1 MGKLRSKDGCLT
13 CRKRH
18 VKCDQV
24 KPICSQ
30 CQKKNR
36 SCLREDPSNRIRIKH
51 YQPRKGRKDPKD
63 APGHDQNE
71 ISPLPEHR
79 PADAVIAN
87 ATSPEHITHPI
98 YAEFCDNQYRNA
110 SVTSPYHTQ
119 GSTVLPKLTNDSV
132 PVSLMV
138 SPGDNTTTSPY
149 CSVVGIP
156 IAHQLRPDSLTPWSP
171 ASPTGAIHAGAPL
184 TYREAYLVHHFAT
197 HLGYWL
203 DCTDA
208 SRQFTRKIPILVKQ
222 SPILLHAV
230 LSYAARHVGD
240 AEMAEQAH
248 ERCVE
253 LLIPSLSS
261 EKVADDDIL
270 LCAIVIL
277 RVFEQLNVM
286 VTGSD
291 QERHLAGCSALL
303 RASQGRE
310 VDPSTPGLRQA
321 AFWVYMRQCLYNA
334 CIHQQAPN
342 VDLVHLVLMPPPGR
356 DDPLSDLRSETAW
369 ANTMTWICAT
379 VVHFCFGSSYPEP
392 STRIHRWQQLSE
404 AVESW
409 LSTRPDTFNPIWYS
423 EAVQGSGNP
432 FPEIWFTADWH
443 IMAFGFY
450 HLACMLLAI
459 YKPSPRFAV
468 RGLHST
474 AHPCHD
480 ARSRNLWGM
489 QQFPFDGAVIDHA
502 LSFHLYMGSLDDRF
516 NRKGRGN

>member
-24 KPICSQ
+24 RPVCSQ

-36 SCLREDPSNRIRIKH
+36 PCLREDPPSRIRIKH
-51 YQPRKGRKDPKD
+51 YQPRTAREDSKD
-63 APGHDQNE
+63 APGNGPEQISHVLDQAT
-71 ISPLPEHR
+71 
-79 PADAVIAN
+79 ADPVIAN
-87 ATSPEHITHPI
+87 AASHEQIIPSP
-98 YAEFCDNQYRNA
+98 YAESCNDQYPTA
-110 SVTSPYHTQ
+110 LVTSPYSTQ
-119 GSTVLPKLTNDSV
+119 TQTSTMLPKLANGSV
-132 PVSLMV
+132 PMPLVT
-138 SPGDNTTTSPY
+138 SPGS
-149 CSVVGIP
+149 
-156 IAHQLRPDSLTPWSP
+156 
-171 ASPTGAIHAGAPL
+171 IHAGTPL
-184 TYREAYLVHHFAT
+184 THREAYLVHHFAT

-240 AEMAEQAH
+240 AELAEQAH

-321 AFWVYMRQCLYNA
+321 AFWVYLRQCLYNA

-342 VDLVHLVLMPPPGR
+342 VDLVNLVLLAPPQGGG
-356 DDPLSDLRSETAW
+356 DPLSDLRSETAW

-392 STRIHRWQQLSE
+392 ATRLLRWQQLSE

-409 LSTRPDTFNPIWYS
+409 LSNRPDTFNPIWYS
-423 EAVQGSGNP
+423 EAVPGSGNP

-474 AHPCHD
+474 AHPSHD
-480 ARSRNLWGM
+480 ARSRYLWGM
-489 QQFPFDGAVIDHA
+489 QQLPFDGAIIDHA
-502 LSFHLYMGSLDDRF
+502 LSFHLYMGSLDDRSSG
-516 NRKGRGN
+516 KERGH